1 MIRIAVDAMGGDFA
15 PEETV
20 KGSVQAVSELPDVE
34 LILVGQ
40 GERVLKLL
48 KKHKEPARITVV
60 PSTEVIGMDESPVS
74 SVREKKDASINV
86 ALQTVKEGKAQAIVS
101 AGNTG
106 AFMTAA
112 LFKLGRI
119 PGVERPAIATL
130 FPSRSGRVLCLDMGA
145 NSDNRPKHLQQFG
158 EMGSVYAESVLHVRS
173 PRVGLLNIGEEPEKG
188 NELTRAT
195 YPLLKESKINFIGMV
210 ESKEILSG
218 KVDVVV
224 SDGFVGNLVLK
235 FGESVSSF
243 VIDLLKKELLSNPV
257 TMLGAALSI
266 PAFLRIKKKVDY
278 DEFGGAPILGI
289 DGICIKAHGRSKAK
303 AIKNAIKVAYEAVKE
318 DVIGKIKKAEAK

>member
-1 MIRIAVDAMGGDFA
+1 VIRIAVDAMGGDFA

>member
-1 MIRIAVDAMGGDFA
+1 MRIAVDAMGGDFA